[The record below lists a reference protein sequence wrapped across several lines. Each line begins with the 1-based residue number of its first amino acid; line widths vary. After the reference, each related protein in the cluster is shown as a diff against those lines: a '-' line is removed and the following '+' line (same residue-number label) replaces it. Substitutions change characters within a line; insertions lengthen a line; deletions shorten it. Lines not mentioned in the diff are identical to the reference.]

1 MNIDEVLNMWAE
13 DAKFDD
19 LNLDG
24 EALKI
29 PNLHSKYLKLL
40 SRERLKLKGFH
51 IQKKSLNTT
60 LQEYYRGELN
70 NPEDLEEMG
79 REPWDKLTVKQDVNM
94 YVERDNEMVS
104 IVKKVAYQEEMVDT
118 LSEILK
124 SINNRNFN
132 VTNAIKWRQLTNFS
146 DS

>member
-118 LSEILK
+118 LSEIVK
-124 SINNRNFN
+124 AINNRNFN
-132 VTNAIKWRQLTNFS
+132 ITNAIKWRQLTNFS